1 MPKCHVK
8 FLETAS
14 LLGKSDVNGL
24 LYVLGDSLFIIVKYT

>member
-8 FLETAS
+8 FLETDS
-14 LLGKSDVNGL
+14 LFGKSDVNGL